1 MTTQDWSTAWVWGEP
16 PLTPAADQAR
26 EMLAAELANPIYQE
40 STDPWYLRILNRI
53 IDFLNELAG
62 TSMPSG
68 TIMWIVLAFIVFIVL
83 VIIFAGPLRRN
94 RRSDAPAS
102 VFADTVISASQYRDR
117 ARDAAAS
124 GDFSLASV
132 EMFRAVV
139 KRAEENVL
147 ISEQFG
153 RTAREAAV
161 AIGDSDSSLK
171 SEASWGAALFDS
183 VEYGSGTADAS
194 DVARL
199 EEFYGSLDTHRTPEL
214 VSHTASSVGPPAISD
229 ALGST
234 KGGDSQ

>member
-1 MTTQDWSTAWVWGEP
+1 
-16 PLTPAADQAR
+16 
-26 EMLAAELANPIYQE
+26 LAAELANPIYQE

-147 ISEQFG
+147 
-153 RTAREAAV
+153 
-161 AIGDSDSSLK
+161 
-171 SEASWGAALFDS
+171 
-183 VEYGSGTADAS
+183 
-194 DVARL
+194 
-199 EEFYGSLDTHRTPEL
+199 
-214 VSHTASSVGPPAISD
+214 
-229 ALGST
+229 
-234 KGGDSQ
+234 